1 MVQGAWPFLVCATV
15 VLLKGE
21 EDRKLQEEHTLKK
34 KQRVGVEVGDGQRV
48 NIR

>member
-34 KQRVGVEVGDGQRV
+34 KKGWVWRWGTDKG
-48 NIR
+48 